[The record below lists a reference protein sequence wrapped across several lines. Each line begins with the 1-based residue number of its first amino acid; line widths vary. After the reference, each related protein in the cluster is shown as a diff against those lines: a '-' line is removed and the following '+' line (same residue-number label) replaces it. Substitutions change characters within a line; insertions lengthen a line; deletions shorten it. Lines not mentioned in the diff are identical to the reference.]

1 MESNRNVDVLVGGQW
16 GSEGKGNIVSR
27 IAHKYDV
34 LVRTGGPNAGH
45 QVVTYQD
52 ADSQFKL
59 TFRHLPS
66 GAAHNKMARLILGAG
81 AVIHPE
87 TLFREMEQASIDP
100 KRLCI
105 HPNAAVIWDA
115 DRETDGQRFRSIST
129 TGQGVGSATI
139 RKISRDA
146 TTYTLAR
153 DEMLLRPYIWS
164 EAIEGDRILVEGT
177 QGTLLSLHHGSWP
190 YVTSRDTTAAGFLSE
205 AGIGPTRV
213 KRVIMVCRTYPI
225 RVAGPS
231 GPMARET
238 TWQQVAVQSGKY
250 TADQLMQA
258 EITSTT
264 KRQRRVAEFSHA
276 DFVHALT
283 LNEPTDIAL
292 TFCDY
297 LQPPALRE
305 LRDAIET
312 FCRVSMMS
320 FGPSPADIEWNN
332 QDSW

>member
-34 LVRTGGPNAGH
+34 MVRTGGPNAGH
-45 QVVTYQD
+45 QVTMLNG
-52 ADSQFKL
+52 AKL

-66 GAAHNKMARLILGAG
+66 GSHHNNKAKLILGAG

-87 TLFREMEQASIDP
+87 VLFKEMAEANIDP
-100 KRLCI
+100 KRLRI
-105 HPNAAVIWDA
+105 HPNAAVIWESDKA
-115 DRETDGQRFRSIST
+115 LDERMFTAIST
-129 TGQGVGSATI
+129 TAQGVGAATI
-139 RKISRDA
+139 RKIARDA
-146 TTYTLAR
+146 KTVTLAR
-153 DEMLLRPYIWS
+153 DEMLLRPYVWA
-164 EAIEGDRILVEGT
+164 EPIEGDRILVEGT
-177 QGTLLSLHHGSWP
+177 QGTLLSLHHGAWP
-190 YVTSRDTTAAGFLSE
+190 HVTSRDTTASGFLSE

-213 KRVIMVCRTYPI
+213 KRVIMVCRTFPI

-238 TWQQVAVQSGKY
+238 TWADVAISSGNKY
-250 TADQLMQA
+250 TAEELMQA

-276 DFVHALT
+276 DYVHALS

-297 LQPPALRE
+297 LTPPALRG
-305 LRDAIET
+305 LRDAMES

-320 FGPSPADIEWNN
+320 FGPGPQNVEWNN
-332 QDSW
+332 EESW